1 MTITEKCKRCGKC
14 VENCPVAAI
23 KLAKGDTQARID
35 KSICIECG
43 YCKSIC
49 PFKAI
54 EDK

>member
-1 MTITEKCKRCGKC
+1 MVITDKCIKCGKC

-23 KLAKGDTQARID
+23 SLCKGDKQAHID

-49 PFKAI
+49 PVNAI